1 MRCILRRIGQRAS
14 FAIISTLIVIFA
26 MGSDMWSSTANAQS
40 EGSFLSFR
48 SQTGDCIGGGQ
59 SLTFTPTESQFSSM
73 VNQDNRE
80 IAVSVSPPGSFWF
93 LNMAAPA
100 GQQLVPGTYQGAT
113 RWPFQEPSTPG
124 LDFSGDGRGC
134 NTSTGQFQVLEAVY
148 APLGYVQR
156 FHATFEQH
164 CEGAEAALFGEIQI
178 VNPPPPPPLTLKLN
192 VDRKGTVQRV
202 RGTATIEGTIQC
214 SQATTVQISGTVSQR
229 ASRSALAT
237 GFFSLSTECSSKPK
251 TWSVRVAA
259 SGAPFNAGPAQVDAT
274 ATAYDPNFGVPV
286 TAEISP
292 LIRLSGGGAHR

>member
-1 MRCILRRIGQRAS
+1 MQCILMRIGQRAS
-14 FAIISTLIVIFA
+14 FAIIAVLMMIFA
-26 MGSDMWSSTANAQS
+26 MGNDMWSSTAHAQA

-48 SQTGDCIGGGQ
+48 SQAGDYIGGGQ

-80 IAVSVSPPGSFWF
+80 IAISVLPPGSFWYLF
-93 LNMAAPA
+93 MSAPA
-100 GQQLVPGTYQGAT
+100 GQQLTPGLYQGAI
-113 RWPFQEPSTPG
+113 RSTFLDPTAPG

-134 NTSTGQFQVLEAVY
+134 NTLTGQFHVLEAVY
-148 APLGYVQR
+148 APFGYVQR

-178 VNPPPPPPLTLKLN
+178 VNPPPPPPLTIDLK
-192 VDRKGTVQRV
+192 VDRKGAVQRV

-259 SGAPFNAGPAQVDAT
+259 SGTPFNAGPAQVDAT

-286 TAEISP
+286 TTELSP
-292 LIRLSGGGAHR
+292 LIRLSGGGGKH